1 MTIAI
6 TALLDI
12 CLLQR
17 QLDFSL
23 MTPSICHRSST
34 GRPQLL
40 CAVCNVQAA
49 ILVKVFHEEHPI
61 NDCPEIHAGVWM
73 KLGGRKRFTGY
84 KEFGGASSCT
94 QAGLEA
100 FLVDIPWKSFFR
112 GTQAHIPAIVLAAVF
127 KLDMWDIQRAMQTIY
142 KVR

>member
-1 MTIAI
+1 M
-6 TALLDI
+6 
-12 CLLQR
+12 
-17 QLDFSL
+17 
-23 MTPSICHRSST
+23 
-34 GRPQLL
+34 
-40 CAVCNVQAA
+40 QAA